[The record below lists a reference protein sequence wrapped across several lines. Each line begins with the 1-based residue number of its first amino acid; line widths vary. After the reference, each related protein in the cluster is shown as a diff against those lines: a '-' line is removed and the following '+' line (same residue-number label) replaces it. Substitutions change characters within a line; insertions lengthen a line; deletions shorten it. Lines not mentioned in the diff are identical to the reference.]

1 MSSHVRSSDRAVLL
15 VAIAVLPWVALSR
28 MGEWRL
34 ASPPPLGGDGDA
46 IHALT
51 SRAVVTS
58 DGVLFSGGGK
68 RADGTRQV
76 SATPPSSVAN
86 FLVPLSGWDACSWDP
101 DVPAE
106 AITLRLACRGPPLL
120 ALA

>member
-1 MSSHVRSSDRAVLL
+1 MSSRARNSDRAVLL
-15 VAIAVLPWVALSR
+15 AAIAVLPWVALSR

-34 ASPPPLGGDGDA
+34 ASSPSLGRDDA
-46 IHALT
+46 IQALM

-58 DGVLFSGGGK
+58 DGVLFSSGGK

-76 SATPPSSVAN
+76 STTPPSSVAN
-86 FLVPLSGWDACSWDP
+86 LLVPFPGWDACSWDP
-101 DVPAE
+101 DLPAQT
-106 AITLRLACRGPPLL
+106 IGLHLACRGPPLL

>member
-1 MSSHVRSSDRAVLL
+1 MSSPVRSRDRAVLL
-15 VAIAVLPWVALSR
+15 LAIAVLPWVALSR

-34 ASPPPLGGDGDA
+34 ASSPSLGRDDA
-46 IHALT
+46 IQALT

-58 DGVLFSGGGK
+58 DGVLFSGSGK

-76 SATPPSSVAN
+76 STTPPGSAATLPVQ
-86 FLVPLSGWDACSWDP
+86 LPGWDACSWDQ

-106 AITLRLACRGPPLL
+106 AIALHLACRGPPLL